1 MGITLP
7 NPGEVSIPEP
17 PISIKKVDLEL
28 YEYLKDLKR
37 SVKVMSEQ
45 AFSNSFHIATTLNV
59 GTSGTFVVS
68 SGGSI
73 IVTSGVVITV
83 TS

>member
-17 PISIKKVDLEL
+17 PISIKQVNLEL
-28 YEYLKDLKR
+28 YEYLKDFKR
-37 SVKVMSEQ
+37 SIKVISEQ
-45 AFSNSFHIATTLNV
+45 AFSNSYHIATALNL
-59 GTSGTFVVS
+59 GTSGTFVIS